1 MGRRARAWG
10 ARWGTLAGGFPD
22 SVRDIG
28 ANTPRGARRS
38 GALRS
43 DPSQPASHPGSDRA
57 ALPPSRGPA
66 PAPQPPRLAPPRL
79 RLLLR
84 SLDFSGGRTT
94 LSHVLWTPGKFI
106 SPLSRSLLF
115 WDKNARS
122 TGLMLRLDEK
132 SRPKLPAES
141 QAEQTLSPRQGCPR
155 LPGSFSG
162 LTCPLPPTTRLP
174 PSSPP
179 CPKLRGPV
187 FLSGETELKHKQ
199 AVSIRLLTRSA
210 YSDLRCRYCQKNLS

>member
-1 MGRRARAWG
+1 MPTLPEVLGGLGPFARTPAGPPHIPARATRPCLLP
-10 ARWGTLAGGFPD
+10 ACPHL
-22 SVRDIG
+22 
-28 ANTPRGARRS
+28 PRTC
-38 GALRS
+38 
-43 DPSQPASHPGSDRA
+43 
-57 ALPPSRGPA
+57 PA
-66 PAPQPPRLAPPRL
+66 PAPQPPRLASPRL

-141 QAEQTLSPRQGCPR
+141 HAEQTLSPRPGCPR

-179 CPKLRGPV
+179 PP
-187 FLSGETELKHKQ
+187 
-199 AVSIRLLTRSA
+199 
-210 YSDLRCRYCQKNLS
+210 